1 VDPRPDVTAR
11 YDAIAD
17 FYDESVGDDLS
28 DPVAQCVLAL
38 VGDVRG
44 KRVLELACGQG
55 RVARELAHRG
65 AVVVGADLS
74 RALLAR
80 ARGREQ
86 LGIDYVEVD
95 VTAPHALAGESFDAV
110 VCHFGLSDIDDL
122 AGALTTVARVLRP
135 GGPFV
140 FSIVHPCLPGWGDQ
154 TPSSWPPGRG
164 YYAEGWWKA
173 ENEGFRSKVG
183 SNHRTLATY
192 LNGLVEHGLALDRVA
207 EPAPGEGWLDRRPPG
222 EALPVFLV
230 VRCRRDG
237 GA

>member
-11 YDAIAD
+11 YDAIVD

-74 RALLAR
+74 RALLER
-80 ARGREQ
+80 ARGREP

-95 VTAPHALAGESFDAV
+95 VTAPDALAGESFDTV

-122 AGALTTVARVLRP
+122 DGTLATVARVLRP

-140 FSIVHPCLPGWGDQ
+140 FSIVHPCFAGWGDQ
-154 TPSSWPPGRG
+154 TPSSWPPGHG
-164 YYAEGWWKA
+164 YHAEGWWLA
-173 ENEGFRSKVG
+173 DSPGFRGRVG
-183 SNHRTLATY
+183 SNHRALATY
-192 LNGLVEHGLALDRVA
+192 VNGLVEHGLAVERIA
-207 EPAPGEGWLDRRPPG
+207 EPEPGEGWFDRRPPG
-222 EALPVFLV
+222 EARPVFLV

-237 GA
+237 SA